1 MVLSLFATMSSIGQ
15 RKDLNKP
22 FASCGCRKK
31 SVFTSIDYKQHTSSQ
46 ASLATR
52 VRQWQED
59 SNFEIVC
66 IDDKQHSGTL
76 QTIAKDSM
84 SDSFPHESPD
94 MST

>member
-1 MVLSLFATMSSIGQ
+1 MNDKVHYISISWRAT
-15 RKDLNKP
+15 KDHP
-22 FASCGCRKK
+22 G
-31 SVFTSIDYKQHTSSQ
+31 VFTSTDYKQHTSSQ

-59 SNFEIVC
+59 SSFEIVC

-84 SDSFPHESPD
+84 PDSFLHESLD